1 MLQALGFFALV
12 EVVGLAAVPLA
23 GLVFGRLPGAGL
35 GFAKP
40 LGLLL
45 VTWLVWMAVSLG
57 DRALRHA
64 RRWSVRPLVL
74 AVAGAL
80 AAVRQRALAAR
91 RDDDRRRLVG
101 APPRRADRASARCR
115 ATTRSA
121 GGCGWARRSCSRS
134 PSR

>member
-45 VTWLVWMAVSLG
+45 VTWAVWMAVSLG
-57 DRALRHA
+57 IVSYSTATVVGA
-64 RRWSVRPLVL
+64 AAVL

-80 AAVRQRALAAR
+80 AAAPPARAR
-91 RDDDRRRLVG
+91 RTPRRRPAAAG
-101 APPRRADRASARCR
+101 GRAAAPGGSPSARCPATIPR
-115 ATTRSA
+115 AGR
-121 GGCGWARRSCSRS
+121 CGWARRSSSRS